1 MKRNNSRVEDQEN
14 DQEVIEHNE
23 NKQSQSK
30 EQGTQ
35 EVLVEQ
41 GHENE
46 LQQKTYRISSFPE
59 DDELLVKKA
68 EMKSYNEED
77 KELLMR
83 VLKEVNMI
91 QREFHSI

>member
-1 MKRNNSRVEDQEN
+1 MNTTRIS
-14 DQEVIEHNE
+14 
-23 NKQSQSK
+23 SQLK
-30 EQGTQ
+30 EQGAQ

-46 LQQKTYRISSFPE
+46 LQQKTYHISSFPE

-83 VLKEVNMI
+83 VLKEINMI

>member
-1 MKRNNSRVEDQEN
+1 MKRNYSRVEDQEN

-23 NKQSQSK
+23 NKQSQLK
-30 EQGTQ
+30 EQGAQ

-83 VLKEVNMI
+83 VLKEINMI
-91 QREFHSI
+91 QREFH